1 MSHAAIIDC
10 PCGCP
15 KTPKLDSPSVISHF
29 LKAPY
34 ILSSADMPIPSPKRA
49 QRRSPRTSFAET
61 TTAVIRSQD
70 GCRVQGKVEVI
81 SVTGGLLC
89 LSKPLNQGSRVKLMF
104 LTSKGS
110 VLGAAEMLTPISW
123 VQQPFKFV
131 RLHDDDQDRLQAAIQ
146 MSLEQNHRD
155 HGQMERYRAW

>member
-1 MSHAAIIDC
+1 M
-10 PCGCP
+10 
-15 KTPKLDSPSVISHF
+15 
-29 LKAPY
+29 
-34 ILSSADMPIPSPKRA
+34 
-49 QRRSPRTSFAET
+49 
-61 TTAVIRSQD
+61 
-70 GCRVQGKVEVI
+70 QGKVEVI

-89 LSKPLNQGSRVKLMF
+89 LSKPLNQGLRVKLMF